1 MLCLTLFLVLMFF
14 RVLFSIV
21 ITCIGEE
28 KAGLYEPRH
37 EKTSVCAIC
46 EQQRCR
52 SAGTSAQSDQ
62 AFVVHCLDSII
73 PLVFISKISSFYLA
87 SVAAQAGLCLT
98 WLQTPKTGFLVMRF
112 ICFLCILYVY
122 LA

>member
-1 MLCLTLFLVLMFF
+1 MLCLTLFFVLMFF

-21 ITCIGEE
+21 ITCI
-28 KAGLYEPRH
+28 
-37 EKTSVCAIC
+37 
-46 EQQRCR
+46 
-52 SAGTSAQSDQ
+52 GTSAQSDQ

-87 SVAAQAGLCLT
+87 SVAAQAGLCLM